1 MKSTLLPLEP
11 FQVFNSIL
19 EMGGKETISHAYFLS
34 VVFCNCTYITPF
46 PLQLKWMLISVHMK

>member
-19 EMGGKETISHAYFLS
+19 EMGGKETISHAYFLLWCFAIALTS
-34 VVFCNCTYITPF
+34 LHSLCNLNGC
-46 PLQLKWMLISVHMK
+46 